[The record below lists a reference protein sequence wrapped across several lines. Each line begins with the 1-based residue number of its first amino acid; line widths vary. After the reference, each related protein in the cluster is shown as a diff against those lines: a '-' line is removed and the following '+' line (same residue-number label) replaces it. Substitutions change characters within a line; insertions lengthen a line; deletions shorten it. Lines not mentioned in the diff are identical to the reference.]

1 MRLHTISVIG
11 LGQMGG
17 PMATHLLK
25 AGFQVTGYDVSKAQ
39 LSNLIPLGLRTAR
52 SAREAAKGADLVL
65 LSLPNWEVVK
75 EVVEGKSGILSVLK
89 KGQVIVDASTVPP
102 WETVSMAKR
111 LLKKGIYWMDVPVS
125 GSAAEAREGDLVFMA
140 GGPRSIFEKIKP
152 VLDRVGRKTVY
163 VGKNGQGAMLKL
175 IVNHTLFLNQ
185 AAAVEGLT
193 LARKSGIDPDLVYDV
208 MISGAARSSLIV
220 QRGQDMLRHDFKG
233 KGALAVAVKDIG
245 LCLENARRLGAPA
258 PMGALY
264 QQFLLSAGRRGW
276 KDMDATSVMKIFE
289 ELAG

>member
-1 MRLHTISVIG
+1 MEIERVSVIG
-11 LGQMGG
+11 LGLMGT
-17 PMATHLLK
+17 PIASFLLK
-25 AGFQVTGYDVSKAQ
+25 TGYQVSGFDVKKGQVT
-39 LSNLIPLGLRTAR
+39 NLVPLGLKPSM
-52 SAREAAKGADLVL
+52 SARAAARGADLIL

-75 EVVEGKSGILSVLK
+75 DVVEGKSGLLPVLK
-89 KGQVIVDASTVPP
+89 KGQIIADTSTVPP
-102 WETVSMAKR
+102 WETTSMAKK
-111 LLKKGIYWMDVPVS
+111 LLKMGVCWMDVPVS

-140 GGPRSIFEKIKP
+140 GGPRSIFKKIKP
-152 VLDRVGRKTVY
+152 VLDKVGRKTVY
-163 VGKNGQGAMLKL
+163 VGKNGQGSMLKL

-193 LARKSGIDPDLVYDV
+193 LARKSGIDPDLIYDV

-245 LCLENARRLGAPA
+245 LCLENARRLGAAA
-258 PMGALY
+258 PMAALY
-264 QQFLLSAGRRGW
+264 QQFLLSASRRGW